1 VERLLAA
8 AQEVASDEAVHRALV
23 ASTGLSPEGVNL
35 ALHRYLERD
44 PPEEEIAKLV
54 ASATPVSLVRV
65 ILSAN
70 VLIAPLRALA
80 VACAGSPRVSVKP
93 SRRDPVLAREL
104 VRRAPDLGITLLD
117 DANVA
122 EIREGEIHV
131 YGRDETIEEIRRE
144 AQTGVRVRGHGAG
157 MGVAVVTSAGD
168 LTDAAARLAGDVV
181 VFDQRGCLSPR
192 LALVVGDAARAL
204 AFGEQLDGALEEWAT
219 QVPRGVLSEDERRD
233 GARYEETMRFVG
245 RALGG
250 SGHVV
255 GVAGEGGALVIAPTG
270 RHVHVMP
277 VPDLDAAR
285 SALAPIRALVV
296 ALGTDAEQEVT
307 EALGFDGRVRI
318 SPLGE
323 MQKPPFDGPVDLR
336 G

>member
-1 VERLLAA
+1 MERLLAA
-8 AQEVASDEAVHRALV
+8 AREVVNDQAVHRALL
-23 ASTGLSPEGVNL
+23 ASTGLSPEGVRL
-35 ALHRYLERD
+35 ALSRYLERD

-54 ASATPVSLVRV
+54 ASTPPVSRVRV

-70 VLIAPLRALA
+70 VLTAPLRALA
-80 VACAGSPRVSVKP
+80 IACAASPRVSVKP

-104 VRRAPDLGITLLD
+104 VERAPDLGVTLLED
-117 DANVA
+117 RDVA
-122 EIREGEIHV
+122 SVTEGEIHV
-131 YGRDETIEEIRRE
+131 YGRDQTVEEVRRT
-144 AQTGVRVRGHGAG
+144 ARPAVRVRAHGAG
-157 MGVAVVTSAGD
+157 IGVAIVTGAKSPRE
-168 LTDAAARLAGDVV
+168 AAASLGDDVV

-204 AFGEQLDGALEEWAT
+204 AFGEQLDAALEGWARE
-219 QVPRGVLSEDERRD
+219 VPRGLLSEDERRD
-233 GARYEETMRFVG
+233 GARYEETMRFAG
-245 RALGG
+245 RAFGG

-255 GVAGEGGALVIAPTG
+255 GVADEGGALVIPPTG

-285 SALAPIRALVV
+285 YALAPIRELLVAV
-296 ALGTDAEQEVT
+296 GTDDEQEVAK
-307 EALGFDGRVRI
+307 ALGLEGRARI
-318 SPLGE
+318 SPLGR